1 MNGGSRSAE
10 TPTSKNCVNHAA
22 PANLPCAKVGT
33 EESNSSV
40 SSLAAAPL
48 RRLFEKK
55 DKSSQAA
62 GAMILRDVAAGF
74 NDQRIPTARVLERL
88 G

>member
-1 MNGGSRSAE
+1 MRA
-10 TPTSKNCVNHAA
+10 
-22 PANLPCAKVGT
+22 L
-33 EESNSSV
+33 
-40 SSLAAAPL
+40 
-48 RRLFEKK
+48 
-55 DKSSQAA
+55 QAA